1 MSDDYA
7 IDTRTALIGF
17 ILLNIAR
24 WAFYDVGGM
33 VIWRIFG

>member
-7 IDTRTALIGF
+7 IDPGSLLIGF

-33 VIWRIFG
+33 ALDRIFG